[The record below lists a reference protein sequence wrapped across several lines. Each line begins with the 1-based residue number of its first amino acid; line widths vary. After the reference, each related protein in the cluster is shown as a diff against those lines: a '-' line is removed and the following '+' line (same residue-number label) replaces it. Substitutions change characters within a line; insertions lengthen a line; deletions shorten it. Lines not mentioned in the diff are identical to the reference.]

1 MAFYLGIDGGGS
13 KTACVIGDETTVLV
27 RAVGGGSNPVRVGE
41 RAARIA
47 LKSAV
52 REVCRQAQITPEQ
65 IERTCIGIAGATVPQ
80 TRATVQ
86 KLLGE
91 LVSGKILIAGD
102 MEIALHAALGDE
114 PGVIVIAGTGSIAF
128 GRDEAGRTAR
138 SGGWGYAISDEG
150 SGHWIGRRAVAAV
163 TRAHE
168 VGESGA
174 LERGLMRVLKI
185 DSFEELIQIANATPA
200 PNFAQLFPA
209 VVAAADANDDYAR
222 MVLNDAGSEL
232 ARLAANVA
240 QRLWPE
246 TQTVRIAIAGGVFQH
261 SALVR
266 QAFHQVL
273 QERRPRSSV
282 SLDIVEPVYGALAM
296 ARRIGSR

>member
-1 MAFYLGIDGGGS
+1 
-13 KTACVIGDETTVLV
+13 LV
-27 RAVGGGSNPVRVGE
+27 AGE
-41 RAARIA
+41 
-47 LKSAV
+47 
-52 REVCRQAQITPEQ
+52 
-65 IERTCIGIAGATVPQ
+65 
-80 TRATVQ
+80 
-86 KLLGE
+86 
-91 LVSGKILIAGD
+91 ILIAGD

-114 PGVIVIAGTGSIAF
+114 PGIIVIAGTGSIAF

-150 SGHWIGRRAVAAV
+150 SGHWIGRHAIAAV

-174 LERGLMRVLKI
+174 LERGLLGALGI
-185 DSFEELIQIANATPA
+185 DSFEELIRMANATPA
-200 PNFAQLFPA
+200 PDFVSLFPA

-222 MVLNDAGSEL
+222 MVLCDAGSEL
-232 ARLAANVA
+232 ARLAINVA

-246 TQTVRIAIAGGVFQH
+246 PQTVRIAIAGGAFQH

-273 QERRPRSSV
+273 QERRHESSV

-296 ARRIGSR
+296 ARRVGCR